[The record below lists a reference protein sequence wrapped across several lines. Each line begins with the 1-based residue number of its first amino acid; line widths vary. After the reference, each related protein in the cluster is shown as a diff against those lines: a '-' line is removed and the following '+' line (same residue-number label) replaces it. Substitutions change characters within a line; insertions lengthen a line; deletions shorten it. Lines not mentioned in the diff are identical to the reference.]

1 MFRGMGRVYE
11 EFTYSIPNLVL
22 LGITLPAS
30 RWIEGRWT
38 PFGIGVAVAVA
49 TAGSACVLMG
59 RVLFVLHLPLTRFLR
74 VVIVPGLAPYAIAA
88 PLAWPVAQL
97 AAAMNRW
104 QGAGVLLAAG
114 ILYAAGVMA
123 VLNGWVLTDAEKQKE
138 LSWCRRGLGM
148 LWGGEVAA

>member
-1 MFRGMGRVYE
+1 
-11 EFTYSIPNLVL
+11 
-22 LGITLPAS
+22 
-30 RWIEGRWT
+30 
-38 PFGIGVAVAVA
+38 
-49 TAGSACVLMG
+49 
-59 RVLFVLHLPLTRFLR
+59 VLFVLHLPLTLFLR
-74 VVIVPGLAPYAIAA
+74 VVIVPGLAAYAIAA
-88 PLAWPVAQL
+88 ALAWPVAQL

-138 LSWCRRGLGM
+138 LSWCRRGLGI